1 MQLPNIEEMSSEEKK
16 WFAYSIAGMVV
27 ADGRVDES
35 EMEFLREAIN
45 FFQEL
50 FIQRNYF

>member
-27 ADGRVDES
+27 ADGRAHQS
-35 EMEFLREAIN
+35 EMKFLREAIH
-45 FFQEL
+45 QPHSPKEGML
-50 FIQRNYF
+50 YL